1 MAQMTITFLG
11 TGTSMG
17 VPMIGCDC
25 GACVSK
31 DPRDRRSRSSIY
43 VETPECAW
51 IVDTGPD
58 FRGQCLREGVRR
70 VNAAVFTHGHTD
82 HIMGFDDLRPF
93 CLEGDLPVYASAETM
108 DDLRRVYEFAFSGKN
123 RFPGYVRPEP
133 HVVDG
138 PFLLGKTELT
148 PLPLLHGRFNVNG
161 YLFTRDGVPLA
172 AYLSDC
178 NAVPDEVVARI
189 AGVRVLIIDAL
200 RHRPHPTH
208 LTVAEALEIS
218 RRVQPERTFFTH
230 ICHELGHAETEVALP
245 PEVRLAYDGL
255 KLTL

>member
-25 GACVSK
+25 GVCLSK
-31 DPRDRRSRSSIY
+31 DPRDRRTRSSIH
-43 VETPECAW
+43 VATPECAW
-51 IVDTGPD
+51 VVDTGPD
-58 FRGQCLREGVRR
+58 FHAQCLREKIRR
-70 VNAAVFTHGHTD
+70 VDAALFTHGHTD

-93 CLEGDLPVYASAETM
+93 CGDVDIPVLASAETM
-108 DDLRRVYEFAFSGKN
+108 GDLRRVFEFAFDG
-123 RFPGYVRPEP
+123 RHRVAGYVRPEP
-133 HVVDG
+133 RVVDG
-138 PFLLGKTELT
+138 PFLLGKTEVT
-148 PLPLLHGRFNVNG
+148 PLPLRHGRFEVNG
-161 YLFTRDGVPLA
+161 WLFSRDGAPLA

-178 NAVPDEVVARI
+178 NVVPDEVIARI

-218 RRVQPERTFFTH
+218 RRVQSQQTWFTH
-230 ICHELGHAETEVALP
+230 ISHELGHEETNATLP
-245 PEVRLAYDGL
+245 ADVRMAYDGL
-255 KLTL
+255 KLEL